1 MRPPAFWTVQE
12 GRDAAPVL
20 RALLT
25 PLSWAYAA
33 ATARRIAK
41 ASPLRL
47 AAPVISVGNLTA
59 GGAGKTP
66 IVRGLCYW
74 LRDRGIDAH
83 VISRGY
89 GGRLAGPLQV
99 DLQRHIAMDVGDEPC
114 MLAKD
119 LSVWVARDRAA
130 GGLAALAAGAQAIVL
145 DDGHQNPELCKDLSV
160 VVVDAETGLG
170 NGRVLPAGPLREPA
184 AVGLERADAVILMGP
199 GEPDLPA
206 HGLPVLRGCLQSNAS
221 LRPGPKVAFC
231 GIGRPAKFEE
241 TLQALGADVVSMAP
255 FPDHHPYSPADLDRL
270 QRLARAH
277 GASLVTTEKDAARLG
292 SALPA
297 GAEVVQVSAAIEG
310 DLARLMA
317 PILAKAKDG

>member
-1 MRPPAFWTVQE
+1 MRPPAFWTVRE
-12 GRDAAPVL
+12 GREAAPVL

-33 ATARRIAK
+33 ATARRIAT
-41 ASPLRL
+41 ARPVRL

-66 IVRGLCYW
+66 IVRALCYW
-74 LRDRGIDAH
+74 LRERGIDAH

-89 GGRLAGPLQV
+89 GGRLEGPLRV
-99 DLQRHIAMDVGDEPC
+99 DLQRHGAMDVGDEPC
-114 MLAKD
+114 MLARD

-130 GGLAALAAGAQAIVL
+130 GGLAAVAAGAQAIVL
-145 DDGHQNPELCKDLSV
+145 DDGHQNPSLCKDLSF

-184 AVGLERADAVILMGP
+184 AAGLERADAVILVGR
-199 GEPDLPA
+199 GEPDFPA
-206 HGLPVLRGCLQSNAS
+206 HGLPVLRGLVESQAS

-241 TLQALGADVVSMAP
+241 TLRAIGAEIVAMAP
-255 FPDHHPYSPADLDRL
+255 FPDHHPYTRSDLDRL
-270 QRLARAH
+270 QRLAEAH
-277 GASLVTTEKDAARLG
+277 GAGLVTTEKDAARLG

-297 GAEVVQVSAAIEG
+297 AAEVVRVSVAIQG
-310 DLARLMA
+310 DLEGLMA
-317 PILAKAKDG
+317 PVVAMARDR